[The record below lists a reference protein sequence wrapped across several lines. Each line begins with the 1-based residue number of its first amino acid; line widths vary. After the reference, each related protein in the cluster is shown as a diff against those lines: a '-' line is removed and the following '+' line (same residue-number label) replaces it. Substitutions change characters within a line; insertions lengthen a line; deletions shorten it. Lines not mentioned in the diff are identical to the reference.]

1 MAEISTNIILDG
13 ITLALRSAFP
23 GSHIESNAVK
33 QGLRQPAFI
42 VLLVNAEVTDYP
54 AQRKKRL
61 PRFDVLYFPKAGR
74 EDCYGVADTLTEVL
88 EVIDLPG
95 GDKLCGA
102 RVCAIPDRNK
112 VREYVYG
119 RNHKSGRVR
128 LVCRVRSPYRKRRLG
143 RGPVHADY
151 LRGKAETNRPVC
163 A

>member
-74 EDCYGVADTLTEVL
+74 EVL

-95 GDKLCGA
+95 GDKLRGTDMSFQ
-102 RVCAIPDRNK
+102 VTDG
-112 VREYVYG
+112 VLHFLVSY
-119 RNHKSGRVR
+119 NHFTYKT
-128 LVCRVRSPYRKRRLG
+128 
-143 RGPVHADY
+143 
-151 LRGKAETNRPVC
+151 AEEVKMGTLKIEQGGN
-163 A
+163 